1 MQNLY
6 NELINLLQ
14 EDQALIVDD
23 KLNKGLI
30 IDRALK
36 LDPALIRLL
45 LTHEKIKKQF
55 FVDIDGIMVFDK
67 IAFQRFVN
75 TKKFLEDSY
84 TQYKNKIGL
93 STDNENYL
101 TDSKEVVLVW
111 PHKDC
116 ILEGGQTKDDAKRN
130 EIFYNTTLAPDE
142 IDVLTAPKVLTNWKR
157 YDKDGETVPTTI
169 SKQDNLIIKGN
180 NLLALHTLKEKYR
193 GQIKLIYIDPPY
205 NPETNSNTFAY
216 NNSFNKSTWLT
227 FIKNRLEVAKQLLTL
242 DGAIIIAIDE
252 NEFLELGILIKEIF
266 DTYDLHCITIVHNP
280 RGVQGTNFSYTNEY
294 AFFVLPKGK
303 KVIGNRKID
312 EKEIEWSNLRNWGS
326 ESERKDAKNCF
337 YPIIANRETLEIIE
351 FGDVCDDDFNPSS
364 INEFEGDT
372 IRIYPIDGKGIQRKW
387 RYARQ
392 SVDEIRNLLRV
403 RLKNGVY
410 DVELG
415 KDFGMYKTVWIDNRY
430 DANQYGTQ
438 IVNDLVSNN
447 IFKFPKSLWNVYD
460 CLYSVVGIDKNAII
474 LDFFGGSGTTAHA
487 VLELNKDDEGN
498 RKFIICEQMNY
509 INIVTVARI
518 QKVINDNGK
527 GGFVYAELCKSNQQY
542 IDDIQAATTK
552 ETLQTLW
559 LQIQETAFI
568 SYKVLP
574 EKINASIKEF
584 EVLSFE
590 EQQQF
595 LIEVLDKNLLY
606 VNKTEMN
613 DTRHKV
619 SDYDKEMTGK
629 FYGM

>member
-303 KVIGNRKID
+303 KVTNT
-312 EKEIEWSNLRNWGS
+312 S
-326 ESERKDAKNCF
+326 
-337 YPIIANRETLEIIE
+337 
-351 FGDVCDDDFNPSS
+351 
-364 INEFEGDT
+364 
-372 IRIYPIDGKGIQRKW
+372 
-387 RYARQ
+387 
-392 SVDEIRNLLRV
+392 
-403 RLKNGVY
+403 
-410 DVELG
+410 
-415 KDFGMYKTVWIDNRY
+415 
-430 DANQYGTQ
+430 
-438 IVNDLVSNN
+438 
-447 IFKFPKSLWNVYD
+447 
-460 CLYSVVGIDKNAII
+460 
-474 LDFFGGSGTTAHA
+474 
-487 VLELNKDDEGN
+487 EGN
-498 RKFIICEQMNY
+498 YFHFILKRS
-509 INIVTVARI
+509 RI
-518 QKVINDNGK
+518 RYYLC
-527 GGFVYAELCKSNQQY
+527 GFVRRRD
-542 IDDIQAATTK
+542 ID
-552 ETLQTLW
+552 
-559 LQIQETAFI
+559 F
-568 SYKVLP
+568 
-574 EKINASIKEF
+574 
-584 EVLSFE
+584 
-590 EQQQF
+590 
-595 LIEVLDKNLLY
+595 
-606 VNKTEMN
+606 
-613 DTRHKV
+613 
-619 SDYDKEMTGK
+619 TGREC
-629 FYGM
+629 